1 MALPLVPAA
10 LLAALRVGKA
20 VAPLIKKYGA
30 KAVKEGKK
38 HIKDMKTKQTAG
50 QKKIEP
56 ATLGQRATRKA
67 KRKIT
72 AVAGLT
78 GAAGYL
84 ALNERQKKRLKE
96 TAKANMEAGY
106 YQALVDLVVFEG
118 KKKKKKSSNNNTSAK
133 SKGEMISSSALDANK
148 SKIKK
153 PLKKP
158 KEIDKIGTVRVPLRK
173 PKGMK

>member
-30 KAVKEGKK
+30 KAVKEGKA
-38 HIKDMKTKQTAG
+38 HLKDLKTKPSPG

-72 AVAGLT
+72 AVAGLA
-78 GAAGYL
+78 GAAGNT
-84 ALNERQKKRLKE
+84 ALKVAEKKKLKE
-96 TAKANMEAGY
+96 TAKANMQAGY
-106 YQALVDLVVFEG
+106 YQALVDKVVSEN
-118 KKKKKKSSNNNTSAK
+118 KK
-133 SKGEMISSSALDANK
+133 
-148 SKIKK
+148 KIKK

-158 KEIDKIGTVRVPLRK
+158 KEIDKIGTVRAPLRK

>member
-10 LLAALRVGKA
+10 LLAALRVGTA

-38 HIKDMKTKQTAG
+38 HLKDLKTKQTPG
-50 QKKIEP
+50 SKKVEP
-56 ATLGQRATRKA
+56 AVLGQQVTRKV

-72 AVAGLT
+72 ANAGLA
-78 GAAGYL
+78 GAAGYI
-84 ALNERQKKRLKE
+84 ALKASEKKKLKE
-96 TAKANMEAGY
+96 TAKANMQAGY
-106 YQALVDLVVFEG
+106 YQALVDKVVSEN
-118 KKKKKKSSNNNTSAK
+118 KKKVKA
-133 SKGEMISSSALDANK
+133 
-148 SKIKK
+148 

>member
-56 ATLGQRATRKA
+56 ATLGQRATRK
-67 KRKIT
+67 
-72 AVAGLT
+72 
-78 GAAGYL
+78 
-84 ALNERQKKRLKE
+84 
-96 TAKANMEAGY
+96 
-106 YQALVDLVVFEG
+106 
-118 KKKKKKSSNNNTSAK
+118 
-133 SKGEMISSSALDANK
+133 
-148 SKIKK
+148 
-153 PLKKP
+153 
-158 KEIDKIGTVRVPLRK
+158 LREK
-173 PKGMK
+173 LQPWQV

>member
-38 HIKDMKTKQTAG
+38 HLKDLKTKQTPG
-50 QKKIEP
+50 SKKVEP
-56 ATLGQRATRKA
+56 AVLGRQVTRKV

-72 AVAGLT
+72 ANAGLA
-78 GAAGYL
+78 GAAGYI
-84 ALNERQKKRLKE
+84 ALKASEKKKLKE
-96 TAKANMEAGY
+96 TAKANMQAGY
-106 YQALVDLVVFEG
+106 YQALVDKVVSEN
-118 KKKKKKSSNNNTSAK
+118 KKKVKA
-133 SKGEMISSSALDANK
+133 
-148 SKIKK
+148 

>member
-72 AVAGLT
+72 AVAGLA
-78 GAAGYL
+78 GAAGYA
-84 ALNERQKKRLKE
+84 ALKVSEKKKLKE
-96 TAKANMEAGY
+96 TAKANMQAGY
-106 YQALVDLVVFEG
+106 YQALVDKVVSEN
-118 KKKKKKSSNNNTSAK
+118 KKKV
-133 SKGEMISSSALDANK
+133 
-148 SKIKK
+148 KK

-158 KEIDKIGTVRVPLRK
+158 KEIDKIGAVRVPLRK